1 MLTAEAFLLVAA
13 TVTGCS
19 IPDARS
25 ANASRYVDWDTL
37 AASVTI
43 YRDAFGVPHIYGP
56 TDASVIFGEAYAE
69 AEDNWWQVEDNFVR
83 SIGRASELYGEET
96 LLDDYLARAMEIP
109 RLSREEYEEAP
120 DEMRSLYDAYA
131 EGFSHY
137 LEKHPGVERRLL
149 ERVEPWY
156 AIALLRF
163 KYHHN
168 EYIGYAGLQHADSR
182 RLLEGA
188 RVEGSGSPGL
198 DPAGPIPAGPAS
210 AGPASA
216 RPASAATPRLQS
228 RAFRDDPTPGG
239 ERPLGSNE
247 WAIAGSRT
255 ASGDPMLLINP
266 HVPFFG
272 LSQYTEVHLH
282 SEEGLVFSGLSR
294 FGFMFPYMG
303 HNERLGW
310 AYTDNYSDI
319 GDLYVETIEW
329 REGSPVYRYGEEW
342 RDLTVWTEP
351 IGVRSEGEDG
361 GVEEREF
368 RFIKTHHGP
377 ILGIRELDAG
387 DFPSGS
393 ESAEG
398 PRPLAVRLTMLEEGG
413 WYDQWYGM
421 MRARTLDEW
430 RAAVARLAVPY
441 QNTMYA
447 DADGNIHYIY
457 NAAVPRRS
465 FAYDWSRPVDG
476 SDPGTEWNGYHT
488 LDELP
493 QYLNPAT
500 GYLQNTNS
508 NPFTA
513 TDGLP
518 DERAAF
524 PPYMVGSETDNA
536 RARSSRRVLGELQ
549 DVTLDDFGGA
559 VLDTR
564 LTAADDLLPPLL
576 EEFRQLEQTRP
587 ARANLVRG
595 PVEEL
600 EAWDREAT
608 IESIATTL
616 FVRWAEMWDRAEE
629 RLQEQ
634 PWPRI
639 TALAAVLDRL
649 ERDWETWRVPWGDL
663 NRLQRPDASGR
674 TPFDDDQPSLP
685 VAGAPGWLG
694 SVFTYTVRQAPGGIR
709 RYGVHG
715 NSFVKVVEFGPQVR
729 ARSILTF
736 GQSGD
741 PGSSHYFDQA
751 PLYSQKRFKPAWF
764 SRAEVEANA
773 ERVYSP

>member
-1 MLTAEAFLLVAA
+1 MKLRTLRDTFPGVAPLLFAAAVA
-13 TVTGCS
+13 GCS

-25 ANASRYVDWDTL
+25 ADPARDADAEAL
-37 AASVTI
+37 AASITI

-96 LLDDYLARAMEIP
+96 LLDDYLVRAMEIP
-109 RLSREEYEEAP
+109 RLSREEYERAT
-120 DEMRSLYDAYA
+120 DAMRSLYDAYA
-131 EGFSHY
+131 EGFDHY
-137 LEKHPGVERRLL
+137 LEQHADVERRLL

-168 EYIGYAGLQHADSR
+168 EYIGYAGLRRGDTE

-188 RVEGSGSPGL
+188 RVEAPGSPRSGSSG
-198 DPAGPIPAGPAS
+198 AGSPSQAS
-210 AGPASA
+210 
-216 RPASAATPRLQS
+216 RAAPHFQS
-228 RAFRDDPTPGG
+228 LAFRDDPTPGG

-255 ASGDPMLLINP
+255 ASGYPMLLINP

-282 SEEGLVFSGLSR
+282 SDEGLIFSGLSR

-329 REGSPVYRYGEEW
+329 REGKPVYRYDDEW
-342 RDLTVWTEP
+342 RDLTAWTET
-351 IGVRSEGEDG
+351 IGVRSEGEG
-361 GVEEREF
+361 GGLEEQEF

-377 ILGIRELDAG
+377 VLGMRELDAEG
-387 DFPSGS
+387 PPGGPGL
-393 ESAEG
+393 AVG
-398 PRPLAVRLTMLEEGG
+398 PRPLAVRVTMLEEGG

-421 MRARTLDEW
+421 MRAQTLDEW

-447 DADGNIHYIY
+447 DVDGNIQYIY
-457 NAAVPRRS
+457 NAAVPRRAV
-465 FAYDWSRPVDG
+465 AYDWSRPVDG

-488 LDELP
+488 LDDLP
-493 QYLNPAT
+493 QYLNPPT

-513 TDGLP
+513 TDDLA
-518 DERAAF
+518 DDRAAF
-524 PPYMVGSETDNA
+524 PPYLVGGESDNA
-536 RARSSRRVLGELQ
+536 RSRASRRVLRELR
-549 DVTLDDFGGA
+549 DVTLDDFARA

-564 LTAADDLLPPLL
+564 LIAADDLLPPLL
-576 EEFRQLEQTRP
+576 QEFQQLEQTRP
-587 ARANLVRG
+587 TRADLVRG
-595 PVEEL
+595 AVDEL

-616 FVRWAEMWDRAEE
+616 FVLWAEVWDRQED
-629 RLQEQ
+629 RLREQ
-634 PWPRI
+634 AWPRI

-649 ERDWETWRVPWGDL
+649 ERDWETWRVPWGEL
-663 NRLQRPDASGR
+663 NRIQRPDASGR
-674 TPFDDDQPSLP
+674 EPFDDDQPSLP

-694 SVFTYTVRQAPGGIR
+694 SVFTLTTRSGPGAVR

-715 NSFVKVVEFGPQVR
+715 NSFVKVVEFGPQIQ

-741 PGSSHYFDQA
+741 PASAHFFDQA

-764 SRAEVEANA
+764 SRADVEANA

>member
-1 MLTAEAFLLVAA
+1 MKSRMLRKMLPAGALLSLAA
-13 TVTGCS
+13 ALSGCS

-25 ANASRYVDWDTL
+25 ADAPRDVDWDAL

-96 LLDDYLARAMEIP
+96 LLDDYLTRAMEIP
-109 RLSREEYEEAP
+109 RLSRDEYDRAP

-131 EGFSHY
+131 EGFNHY
-137 LEKHPGVERRLL
+137 LEKHPDVERRLL

-168 EYIGYAGLQHADSR
+168 EYIGYAGLRRTDSR
-182 RLLEGA
+182 RLLDGA
-188 RVEGSGSPGL
+188 RIEGSGSSGAGL
-198 DPAGPIPAGPAS
+198 AGPIPAGPAS
-210 AGPASA
+210 DGAS
-216 RPASAATPRLQS
+216 RLQS
-228 RAFRDDPTPGG
+228 LAFRDDPTPGG

-255 ASGDPMLLINP
+255 ASGHPMLLINP
-266 HVPFFG
+266 HVAFFG
-272 LSQYTEVHLH
+272 LSQYTEIHLH
-282 SEEGLVFSGLSR
+282 SDEGLVFSGLSR

-310 AYTDNYSDI
+310 SYTDNYSDI
-319 GDLYVETIEW
+319 GDLYVETVEW

-342 RDLTVWTEP
+342 RDLTVWTETV
-351 IGVRSEGEDG
+351 GVRQAGEDG
-361 GVEEREF
+361 AVEELEF

-377 ILGIRELDAG
+377 ILGIRELDG
-387 DFPSGS
+387 EDSPNGS
-393 ESAEG
+393 ESAESLS
-398 PRPLAVRLTMLEEGG
+398 PLAVRVTMLEEGG

-421 MRARTLDEW
+421 MRAQTLEEW

-447 DADGNIHYIY
+447 DADGNIQYIY

-465 FAYDWSRPVDG
+465 VAYDWSLPVDG
-476 SDPGTEWNGYHT
+476 SDPGTEWNGYHA

-513 TDGLP
+513 TDGLT
-518 DERAAF
+518 DERVAF
-524 PPYMVGSETDNA
+524 PPYMVGRETDNP
-536 RARSSRRVLGELQ
+536 RARSSRRVLGELR
-549 DVTLDDFGGA
+549 DVTLEDFARA

-587 ARANLVRG
+587 TRANLVRE
-595 PVEEL
+595 PVREL
-600 EAWDREAT
+600 ETWDREAT

-616 FVRWAEMWDRAEE
+616 FVRWAEIWDRGEE
-629 RLQEQ
+629 RWQEQ

-663 NRLQRPDASGR
+663 NRMQRPDASGR
-674 TPFDDDQPSLP
+674 KPFDDDQPSLP

-694 SVFTYTVRQAPGGIR
+694 SVFTYTSRPAPGGIR

-715 NSFVKVVEFGPQVR
+715 NSFVKVVEFGPQVQ

-741 PGSSHYFDQA
+741 PASAHYFDQA

-764 SRAEVEANA
+764 SRAQVEANA